1 MPMDRLREFL
11 DGNDVRYVSI
21 RHSPAFTA
29 QEIAAKAHVPGGELA
44 KTVMVKM
51 DDAIHMAV
59 IPASKLV
66 DFDRLR
72 DTARARRVELADER
86 DFSSLF
92 PGCELGAMPPFGNLF
107 GMRVFV
113 AEELAEDDEIA
124 FNAGSHTEL
133 IRMSYADFHRLV
145 DPVVSSFTR
154 EGVSA

>member
-11 DGNDVRYVSI
+11 DRNEVRYVSI

-44 KTVMVKM
+44 KTVMVKV
-51 DDAIHMAV
+51 DGAIHMAV
-59 IPASKLV
+59 IPASRLV

-72 DTARARRVELADER
+72 EIAAARRVELADER
-86 DFSSLF
+86 DFSNLF

-113 AEELAEDDEIA
+113 SEELTKDEEIA

-133 IRMSYADFHRLV
+133 IRMTYADFHRLV

-154 EGVSA
+154 GAVAA